1 MDQDQLASMLT
12 NVINNAAADALSM
25 QLEDIASDA
34 RKAGLEGENVKRVE
48 TLYLFALY
56 HVSKELLAKR
66 GALNEVKRWN
76 RFEGDY

>member
-34 RKAGLEGENVKRVE
+34 RKALKYF
-48 TLYLFALY
+48 TYS
-56 HVSKELLAKR
+56 HSIMLLK
-66 GALNEVKRWN
+66 NC
-76 RFEGDY
+76 

>member
-34 RKAGLEGENVKRVE
+34 RKAGLEGENVKIVE

-56 HVSKELLAKR
+56 HASKELLTKR
-66 GALNEVKRWN
+66 GALNEVKR
-76 RFEGDY
+76 

>member
-12 NVINNAAADALSM
+12 NVINNSATNALSM

-56 HVSKELLAKR
+56 HASKELLIKR
-66 GALNEVKRWN
+66 GALNEVKR
-76 RFEGDY
+76 